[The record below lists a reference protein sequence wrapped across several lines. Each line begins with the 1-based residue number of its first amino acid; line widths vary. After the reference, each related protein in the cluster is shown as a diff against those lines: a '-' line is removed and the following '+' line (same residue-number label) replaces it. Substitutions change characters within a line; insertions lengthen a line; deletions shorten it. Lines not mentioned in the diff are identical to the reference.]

1 VLLGACLG
9 LGGVRILLGNRLT
22 FWLAAISYQVYMW
35 HQMIALQMKKWGFPP
50 SVNPEPHM
58 AGERAW
64 QLGYT
69 LMALALTLLIAT
81 AVTYLIERPL
91 SERARKK
98 T

>member
-1 VLLGACLG
+1 
-9 LGGVRILLGNRLT
+9 
-22 FWLAAISYQVYMW
+22 
-35 HQMIALQMKKWGFPP
+35 MKKCGFPP
-50 SVNPEPHM
+50 SVNAEPHM

-69 LMALALTLLIAT
+69 LTALALTLLIAT